1 MSGVIYAC
9 FALFVAPMILA
20 AGVFGSASLA
30 AEQPLHGFHR
40 NCGGDHRV
48 IFYGVT
54 GFVCGVIGGLL
65 CNLFA
70 RTVGGLELE
79 QGT

>member
-1 MSGVIYAC
+1 
-9 FALFVAPMILA
+9 
-20 AGVFGSASLA
+20 
-30 AEQPLHGFHR
+30 
-40 NCGGDHRV
+40 V